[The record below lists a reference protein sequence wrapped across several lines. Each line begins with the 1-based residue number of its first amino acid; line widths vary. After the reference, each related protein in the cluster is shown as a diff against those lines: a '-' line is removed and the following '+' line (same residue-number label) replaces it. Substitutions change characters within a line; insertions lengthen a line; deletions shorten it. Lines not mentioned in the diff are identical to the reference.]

1 MRSFYNKPIT
11 NGLSDLSEAI
21 ENSMNDLLDSMCDI
35 NPLKGGN
42 FQGWNFT
49 EEDSGNVLT
58 LDLPGID
65 KSTLI
70 VEAQTNTIK
79 VYAERKGKKI
89 EKKFVWK
96 YEIDE
101 IKAVYA
107 DGVLTITFTKV
118 EPRKVKIEGLDS

>member
-1 MRSFYNKPIT
+1 MRSFNFS
-11 NGLSDLSEAI
+11 SDTISEAI
-21 ENSMNDLLDSMCDI
+21 ENSMNDLLDSMKI
-35 NPLKGGN
+35 PTKPTRW
-42 FQGWNFT
+42 FFT
-49 EEDSGNVLT
+49 EDDSDNVLS

-65 KSTLI
+65 KSTLT
-70 VEAQTNTIK
+70 VEVQTNTIK

-89 EKKFVWK
+89 EEKFVWK

-107 DGVLTITFTKV
+107 DGVLTITLTKV